1 VEVGWGN
8 TLLKMEG
15 VGMRNSQNMDLEGDN
30 GSRGEGGWDR
40 GLLGGGKTGKGDNI
54 WNVNKENIQEKR
66 LKNNNNLKVGRDIWE
81 EFRRRRRVMIKKS
94 LRLY

>member
-1 VEVGWGN
+1 
-8 TLLKMEG
+8 MEG

-54 WNVNKENIQEKR
+54 
-66 LKNNNNLKVGRDIWE
+66 
-81 EFRRRRRVMIKKS
+81 
-94 LRLY
+94 